1 MPLLHQPGTRPLA
14 ALVLALATGACAQ
27 SPPDIAAA
35 AAPPALAAG
44 CLAAGDGNLQA
55 RLRGALVA
63 DLDWRNAQMQCEGGM
78 RPDGQGLRV
87 TIAGPLP
94 ASVAAAAGSG
104 ATAAPPLLRFIFGI
118 DLHDAA
124 SGAAQVLPTNLTV
137 IVEGGQQLY
146 ATRGDDK
153 CAVETLQRTPIAASS
168 GKLDRVRVRGYCTG
182 PAADLGG
189 STRVL
194 VPTFAFTAVVHN
206 GEGP

>member
-1 MPLLHQPGTRPLA
+1 MPLLHQPGTRLLA

-27 SPPDIAAA
+27 SPSGKVAT
-35 AAPPALAAG
+35 AAPAPAAG
-44 CLAAGDGNLQA
+44 CLAAGDGTLQA

-63 DLDWRNAQMQCEGGM
+63 DLDWRNAQMQCAGGM

-94 ASVAAAAGSG
+94 VGAAPAAASG
-104 ATAAPPLLRFIFGI
+104 AAGAPPLLRFIFGI

-137 IVEGGQQLY
+137 IVEGAQQLF

-153 CAVETLQRTPIAASS
+153 CAVETLERTPIAASN
-168 GKLDRVRVRGYCTG
+168 GKLDRVQVRGYCTG
-182 PAADLGG
+182 PAADLDG
-189 STRVL
+189 SVRVL

-206 GEGP
+206 GDGP

>member
-1 MPLLHQPGTRPLA
+1 MPPLHQPGTRLPA

-27 SPPDIAAA
+27 SPPDT
-35 AAPPALAAG
+35 AAPATPAPAMG

-94 ASVAAAAGSG
+94 AGALP
-104 ATAAPPLLRFIFGI
+104 ATAAAPAPLLRFIFGI

-153 CAVETLQRTPIAASS
+153 CAVESLQRTPLAASS
-168 GKLDRVRVRGYCTG
+168 GKLERVQVRGYCTG
-182 PAADLGG
+182 PAADLDGNV
-189 STRVL
+189 RVL
-194 VPTFAFTAVVHN
+194 VPTFAFTAVMHN
-206 GEGP
+206 GDGP